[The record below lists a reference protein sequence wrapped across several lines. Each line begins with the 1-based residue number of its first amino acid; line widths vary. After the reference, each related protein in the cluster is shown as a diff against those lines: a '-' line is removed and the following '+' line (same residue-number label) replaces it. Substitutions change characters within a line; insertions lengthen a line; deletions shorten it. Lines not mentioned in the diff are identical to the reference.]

1 MSAAAQTKLFG
12 IRIPVDPK
20 IFFGGLAVMITL
32 LFWYNSRGD
41 EEPSAPATAN
51 VRTTDAATP
60 ALAVPLRTRTL
71 SSRRAVAMSDRGVL
85 RLRPIDPTKGD
96 IDPTLRLDLL
106 ARLQGVQPVTGGR
119 SLFESGG
126 QPATGVTVVPVH
138 PPILPPG
145 PRLNGGMPG
154 SLGGLGGTLV
164 TNIPLKYYGFL
175 KPTQIL
181 PDPQPASTLGNTLGN
196 SSGNSS
202 GNPPVNNRGFFL
214 DGDNVLVASEGEVL
228 KQRYLVVELTPN
240 SARLED
246 TQLRQG
252 QTLPVVAAAMP

>member
-20 IFFGGLAVMITL
+20 IFFGALAAVIVL

-51 VRTTDAATP
+51 VRTSDAATP
-60 ALAVPLRTRTL
+60 ALAVPLRTRTFA
-71 SSRRAVAMSDRGVL
+71 SRRAVAMSDRGVL

-181 PDPQPASTLGNTLGN
+181 PDPKPASTLGNMPGN
-196 SSGNSS
+196 T
-202 GNPPVNNRGFFL
+202 PVNNRGFFL

>member
-1 MSAAAQTKLFG
+1 MSAAAQTKIFG
-12 IRIPVDPK
+12 VRVPVDPK
-20 IFFGGLAVMITL
+20 ILFGVLGILIAL
-32 LFWYNSRGD
+32 LYWYNSRGD
-41 EEPSAPATAN
+41 EGGTPTTSPAPVRTETTATAP
-51 VRTTDAATP
+51 TATP
-60 ALAVPLRTRTL
+60 IRARTPV
-71 SSRRAVAMSDRGVL
+71 SRRAVAMNDRGAL

-106 ARLQGVQPVTGGR
+106 ARLQSVQPVTGGR

-138 PPILPPG
+138 PPILPPRPLPGTTQSGGAMAAGAQG
-145 PRLNGGMPG
+145 P
-154 SLGGLGGTLV
+154 
-164 TNIPLKYYGFL
+164 NIPLKYYGYL
-175 KPTQIL
+175 KPVQT
-181 PDPQPASTLGNTLGN
+181 PDLKMA
-196 SSGNSS
+196 
-202 GNPPVNNRGFFL
+202 NNHGFFL

-228 KQRYLVVELTPN
+228 KQRYLVVELTPS